1 MQSFF
6 KMSQDPRDFESSFF
20 VHKFKVE
27 YILSQLAFW
36 RKISTGGV
44 SSKYDLYVTQC
55 GKYEGDVADMS
66 VANYS
71 NAGIFASQLAIS
83 ENLSWVKFG
92 KVIFAA
98 LPYITQ
104 LFWAKYPIRKTKLG

>member
-1 MQSFF
+1 M
-6 KMSQDPRDFESSFF
+6 
-20 VHKFKVE
+20 E

-104 LFWAKYPIRKTKLG
+104 LFWAK

>member
-1 MQSFF
+1 MLAKFLQF
-6 KMSQDPRDFESSFF
+6 SQGPRDFESSVFF
-20 VHKFKVE
+20 VHKFKVK
-27 YILSQLAFW
+27 YIQKNSQLAFW

-71 NAGIFASQLAIS
+71 NAVILRHNWQSQ
-83 ENLSWVKFG
+83 
-92 KVIFAA
+92 
-98 LPYITQ
+98 
-104 LFWAKYPIRKTKLG
+104 KT